1 LHNLTQETLPGA
13 GPFYFQGNKTGILM
27 IPGGGGG
34 TCADLKYIADDIHN
48 KTGFTIHIP
57 LLPGFG
63 TSPKDLKN
71 TLIVAWENALNEE
84 IQLLEEK
91 CDKLIVGGHSMG
103 GVLALILAD
112 KYELDGIFTIS
123 APTGI
128 KAIGSK
134 LVPLLKIFIKYYPV
148 DSAKFKK
155 ETNNKWVGYNKIPLN
170 QVTKMKK
177 LIKQM
182 KQILPNIK
190 CPALLLQGR
199 LDSAIKTNSMDYIDE
214 KIGSI
219 VKKKLWLENNDHPI
233 LESPDHDK
241 IVSELIN
248 FVKEI

>member
-1 LHNLTQETLPGA
+1 LTQETLQGA
-13 GPFYFQGNKTGILM
+13 GPFYFKGNKTAILM

-48 KTGFTIHIP
+48 KTGYTIHIP

-71 TLIVAWENALNEE
+71 TQIVAWKNALKEE
-84 IQLLEEK
+84 IQLLEKK

-103 GVLALILAD
+103 GVLALILAS
-112 KYELDGIFTIS
+112 KHILDGIFTLS
-123 APTGI
+123 APIGI
-128 KAIGSK
+128 KGIGPK
-134 LVPLLKIFIKYYPV
+134 LVPLLKIFIKYYHI
-148 DSAKFKK
+148 DSVKFKK
-155 ETNNKWVGYNKIPLN
+155 ETNNKWVGYDKIPLN
-170 QVTKMKK
+170 QATKMKK

-182 KQILPNIK
+182 KQILPNIR
-190 CPALLLQGR
+190 CPALLFQGR
-199 LDSAIKTNSMDYIDE
+199 LDSVIKTNSMDFIFE

-219 VKKKLWLENNDHPI
+219 IKKELWLENNDHPI
-233 LESPDHDK
+233 LESPDHDI